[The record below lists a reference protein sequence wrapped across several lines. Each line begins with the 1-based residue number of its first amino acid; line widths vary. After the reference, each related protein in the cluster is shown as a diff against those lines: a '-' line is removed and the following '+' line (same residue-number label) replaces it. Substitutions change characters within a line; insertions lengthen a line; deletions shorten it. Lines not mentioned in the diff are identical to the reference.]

1 MESKGGETQSSPLA
15 ERTEG
20 GGDGSDGSGGGGGGG
35 DGGGGGGSGSGGGG
49 GDRAGG
55 ERDTEERTH
64 RGPE

>member
-1 MESKGGETQSSPLA
+1 MQSKGGETQSSPLA

-35 DGGGGGGSGSGGGG
+35 GGSGSGGGG

-64 RGPE
+64 RGPERDR